1 MWGTLF
7 GGACGGRME
16 LSEFVEYLDGYLR
29 IIEVPDSERA
39 VNGLQVAGTREVRRV
54 GVAVDAS
61 ERAIERAAASGCDVL
76 VVHHGLFWE
85 GSAPLTGR
93 LYRRVKALL
102 GGGLALYAAH
112 IPLDLHE
119 EVGNSVVL
127 ARALGMDP
135 EGTFGDYR
143 GVEIGCWGRLPMLR
157 EALAARLDEVLGG
170 VVRVIPGGPG
180 RVERVG
186 VVTGAGGD
194 MIGQAIAAGL
204 DALVTGEGA
213 HHTYFAAM
221 EGGLNVYYG
230 GHYAT
235 EVWGVRALGEHLA
248 DRFAL
253 DWEFIDVPT
262 GL

>member
-1 MWGTLF
+1 
-7 GGACGGRME
+7 ME
-16 LSEFVEYLDGYLR
+16 LNDFVDYLDAYLR
-29 IIEVPDSERA
+29 VREVPDSERA
-39 VNGLQVAGTREVRRV
+39 VNGLQVTGDRAIGRV
-54 GVAVDAS
+54 GVAVDGS
-61 ERAIERAAASGCDVL
+61 EAAIERAVESGCDVL

-93 LYRRVKALL
+93 LYRRVRALVRS
-102 GGGLALYAAH
+102 GMALYAAH

-127 ARALGMDP
+127 ARALGMEP
-135 EGTFGDYR
+135 EGTFGEYR

-157 EALAARLDEVLGG
+157 EGLAARLDEVLGG
-170 VVRVIPGGPG
+170 GVRLIPGG
-180 RVERVG
+180 RERLDRVG
-186 VVTGAGGD
+186 VLTGAGGD

-235 EVWGVRALGEHLA
+235 EVWGVRALAEHLA
-248 DRFAL
+248 ERFAL